1 MRGILPIFSSSQKAF
16 FTKKCYLCSRNLKI
30 GMKKYINYAYFA
42 IMAVAAELGAG
53 CNSSAK
59 WNDLEFYQV
68 EKVEYLTEDVK
79 EEDKDEGYALLFGD
93 KPRELDVKV
102 DMQFLKSNNE
112 ENAQV
117 CQLINSQLIEL
128 LLKQSSEQ
136 GIDKAIEQY
145 IEEVKAEF
153 RSDIAH
159 AYYDYLTGEAEY
171 GIENVINYRLSE
183 SVYTGGA
190 HPSNITTI
198 LRFNAMTGEFIA
210 LDNVFPTANQNQ
222 LKERLLDK
230 LTAKNGVQT
239 MEELNEIGYL
249 EWMDMFVS
257 TNFALRQDSIEFY
270 YNEYDI
276 APYAYGASTIC
287 LSYQEVQDLLS
298 TTYEQ

>member
-1 MRGILPIFSSSQKAF
+1 
-16 FTKKCYLCSRNLKI
+16 
-30 GMKKYINYAYFA
+30 MKKYINYAYFA
-42 IMAVAAELGAG
+42 IMAVAAELGTG

-79 EEDKDEGYALLFGD
+79 EEDKDEGYALLFSD

-190 HPSNITTI
+190 HPSNTTTI

-222 LKERLLDK
+222 LRERLLDK
-230 LTAKNGVQT
+230 LMAKNGVQT
-239 MEELNEIGYL
+239 MEELHKIGYL